1 MQSNKYHATKIIL
14 LLDIGKKRT
23 GRKKKN
29 QIFSKYIQMVGLQI
43 TFNI

>member
-23 GRKKKN
+23 GRKKK
-29 QIFSKYIQMVGLQI
+29 KP
-43 TFNI
+43 NIK